1 MTNPSLLNETCDLS
15 RSSFYDPMR
24 IRSVRVEN
32 FRAIQ
37 HLDLSDLPDS
47 VVVAGPNGC
56 GKSSLFDALRLLK
69 SAYGQYHQ
77 NEYQSWFGEFQI
89 DVNRIKQET
98 RKVLHDPSRPL
109 RVWAEFELADAER
122 TYLKENARD
131 LYLGMN
137 WAQFRGMQSAEGSP
151 VVVNPAVRRAH
162 SPVVEAQ
169 TANLMRA
176 LEPVLDDVVHTAELT
191 MVPGQDPVA
200 TSSPVVELMF
210 SVFRPNDLGV
220 IDYHG
225 PHRTYGREQ
234 VSSVNL
240 TISGTTE
247 RNGHDAL
254 YNTQNKYSGVKT
266 AMAQAFVRQLL
277 AREFGAD
284 VSDGGGLKETLDELF
299 AVFFPGK
306 TFLGPQPTVDGGL
319 AFPVRLES
327 GREHDINEL
336 SSGEKEVLLGYLRLR
351 NSAPRN
357 SIVLLDEPELHLNPR
372 LVRGLPRFYQKHLGA
387 ALGNQLWLIT
397 HSDAL
402 LREAVEEP
410 AYAVYHMRPSYTVG
424 EGENQLD
431 PIDATAGVE
440 RVVVD
445 LVGDLATYSPRSKV
459 VFVEGKGS
467 EFDES
472 LVRELFPTFAERVNL
487 ISVGSKA
494 RVRGLHDLM
503 ERTAE
508 EGRLD
513 ARFFSV
519 TDRDFDGPP
528 SVDDARAFQWDVY
541 HVENYL
547 LEPRFVREA
556 MVALALGA
564 DVPSEV
570 EILTSLR
577 SCAGETVD
585 ELIRIKMDQAVN
597 RELVECLSTRY
608 DPALPA
614 HQGLR
619 KAAERSMDRVGRAL
633 RSELALDA
641 LMDEEIRIREEL
653 NTSLDCDQWKRDFR
667 GRDVLRRFV
676 GRHQDVLGVPYEK
689 VRNIIVNRM
698 REASYRPPGMETVV
712 KAIMKG

>member
-1 MTNPSLLNETCDLS
+1 
-15 RSSFYDPMR
+15 MR

-37 HLDLSDLPDS
+37 RLELSDLPDS

-69 SAYGQYHQ
+69 SAYGQYSQ

-98 RKVLHDPSRPL
+98 RKVLHDPGRPL
-109 RVWAEFELADAER
+109 KVRAEFELADSER

-137 WAQFRGMQSAEGSP
+137 WAQFRGMRSAEGMP

-162 SPVVEAQ
+162 SPVIEAQ
-169 TANLMRA
+169 TVELMRA
-176 LEPVLDDVVHTAELT
+176 LEPVLDAEVHTAELT

-200 TSSPVVELMF
+200 SSSPVVELMF

-225 PHRTYGREQ
+225 PHRTYAREQ
-234 VSSVNL
+234 VNNVNL
-240 TISGTTE
+240 TIAGPVE
-247 RNGHDAL
+247 GNGQNAL
-254 YNTQNKYSGVKT
+254 YNTQSKYSGVKT

-277 AREFGAD
+277 AREFGSE
-284 VSDGGGLKETLDELF
+284 VTDGGGLKETLDELF
-299 AVFFPGK
+299 SVFFPGK
-306 TFLGPQPTVDGGL
+306 TFLGPQPTADGGL

-410 AYAVYHMRPSYTVG
+410 AYAVFHMRPSYTVG
-424 EGENQLD
+424 AGENQLD
-431 PIDATAGVE
+431 PIEATAGVE

-459 VFVEGKGS
+459 VFVEGEGS
-467 EFDES
+467 EFDEG
-472 LVRELFPTFAERVNL
+472 LIRELFPTFAERVNL
-487 ISVGSKA
+487 ISVGAKA

-508 EGRLD
+508 GGRLD

-528 SVDDARAFQWDVY
+528 AVEDDRAYQWDVY
-541 HVENYL
+541 HIENYL

-556 MVALALGA
+556 MSALVLGDDLPTEA
-564 DVPSEV
+564 EV
-570 EILTSLR
+570 LASLR
-577 SCAGETVD
+577 SCAAETVD
-585 ELIRIKMDQAVN
+585 ELVRIQMDQTVN
-597 RELVECLSTRY
+597 RELLACLSTGY
-608 DPALPA
+608 DRSLPA
-614 HQGLR
+614 SVGLR
-619 KAAERSMDRVGRAL
+619 EAAERSWDAVGRTLRGALDPEAL
-633 RSELALDA
+633 RR
-641 LMDEEIRIREEL
+641 EEARVREEL
-653 NTSLDCDQWKRDFR
+653 SASLTGDQWKRDFR

-676 GRHQDVLGVPYEK
+676 GRHAGVLGVPYEK
-689 VRNIIVNRM
+689 VRNLIVNRM
-698 REASYRPPGMETVV
+698 REASYRPAGMETVIR
-712 KAIMKG
+712 AIERA

>member
-1 MTNPSLLNETCDLS
+1 
-15 RSSFYDPMR
+15 MR